1 MGLFG
6 VCLLPNPI
14 TALEEVWVLR
24 PHLQQLLCFPSEP
37 WRRGPNES
45 HSQKQVLSTT
55 AAPPTET
62 RLGASRSPDTHL
74 FPEPC
79 RCREEGTGRGNPALP
94 SAPHPFAPHKI
105 LIAFAWNKCS
115 DRSIP
120 GYKNHRICS
129 NLQCRCRGAAR
140 AELAQDT
147 METQEAN
154 ACCNQ
159 HHDGLTTGCTT
170 TPHPLPAPQG
180 SHPVPLAACKCCG
193 EPN

>member
-1 MGLFG
+1 MGPLG

-94 SAPHPFAPHKI
+94 SAPHPFAPHQI

-129 NLQCRCRGAAR
+129 NLQCRCRGASKGR
-140 AELAQDT
+140 AGPGHNGDT
-147 METQEAN
+147 GGKCLLQ
-154 ACCNQ
+154 
-159 HHDGLTTGCTT
+159 
-170 TPHPLPAPQG
+170 PAPRWAYNWVYN
-180 SHPVPLAACKCCG
+180 HPPSPPSPAGLPPRASVCV
-193 EPN
+193 